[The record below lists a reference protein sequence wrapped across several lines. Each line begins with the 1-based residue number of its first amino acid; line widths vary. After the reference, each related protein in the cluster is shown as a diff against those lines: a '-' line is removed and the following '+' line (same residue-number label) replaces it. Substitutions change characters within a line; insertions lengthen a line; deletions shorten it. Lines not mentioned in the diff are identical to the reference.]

1 MANALNSCE
10 FFVPTSRT
18 GDGQYLFGTQKITV
32 KVMDGKLVVKSGGS
46 FMLIEE
52 FLNFNAQ
59 QEMIETMV
67 SNSPDEK
74 PRKSNAMMMSSSGR
88 ASPKRASFA
97 GS

>member
-46 FMLIEE
+46 FMLINE

-67 SNSPDEK
+67 SNSPDAK
-74 PRKSNAMMMSSSGR
+74 PHKNTMTVSSLGR
-88 ASPKRASFA
+88 SSPKRASFS
-97 GS
+97 GT